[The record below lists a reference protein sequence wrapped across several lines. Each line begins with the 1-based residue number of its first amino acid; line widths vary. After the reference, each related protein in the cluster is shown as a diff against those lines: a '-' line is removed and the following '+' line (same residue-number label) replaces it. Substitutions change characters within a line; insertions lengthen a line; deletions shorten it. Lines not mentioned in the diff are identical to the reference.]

1 MRTECRRE
9 IVAFSVLGLSAFLW
23 VCLLTHRP
31 EDYLGPLG
39 QVENACGRAG
49 AFVAFQTTLWLGTLG
64 AYAFA
69 AALGLFGILLFFRVP
84 VPEPGWKLLGLSIFL
99 LTLASIEVA
108 FRDTLRTSRVLPGGF
123 YGQFFYRFL
132 LGEVSAFGTY
142 LILGFAL
149 LVSFVLST
157 DTVLSPL
164 FARAG
169 AAAASRER
177 WRRGLASIGSRVP
190 EKLREIRIPRPKLVW
205 EWRKPKGA
213 PGRRDLPEEPAEAGE
228 GSSQG
233 AASSPQAPP
242 SPAPAPQEAPP
253 KPRPPLKIHEP
264 VSEVAP
270 KRRPPRR
277 VPSGPYEL
285 PTIEILDPAAPS
297 VNSLD
302 RTILEQ
308 TAAKIEETLRHFKI
322 EARVVEVQKGPTITQ
337 YELALAAGI
346 KVHKIMNLSDDLA
359 MALKAPSIRI
369 VAPIPGKSTV
379 GVEVPNKTR
388 SLVRLRELFEA
399 PEFHEEEY
407 QLPLALGKDVA
418 GAPVISDLGDMPHLL
433 IAGSTGSGKSI
444 CINSIITTLLL
455 TRTPEEVKLILVD
468 PKMVELAQFEN
479 IPHLL
484 APVVTDMKKAPAIL
498 GWTVDKMEE
507 RYELFAMV
515 GVRHITSYNSLGREK
530 LRERLKDEVDE
541 EDLEDFPERLPWIV
555 VIIDEL
561 ADLMLTSSK
570 EVETSITRLS
580 QKSRAVGI
588 HVILATQ
595 RPSVDVITGLI
606 KANMPSR
613 ISFHVASKVDSRT
626 ILDRNGAEKL
636 LGKGDMLYLPPG
648 TSALLRVQGTYISDR
663 EIRDV
668 VDACVRQAEPQF
680 SPELTRFGVDGEDAG
695 SEEDEL
701 YEEAVRIVLS
711 SRRGSVTLLQR
722 QLQIGYTRASRL
734 MELMHEQGL
743 VGPFKGSKAREVYY
757 TIEEWEEARKRRQ
770 ASAAREPD
778 GEDPGGRAGGADP
791 EEADGNSGEPAWQP
805 DEYTP

>member
-39 QVENACGRAG
+39 QVENACGRVG

-190 EKLREIRIPRPKLVW
+190 EKLREIRIPRPRLVW

-213 PGRRDLPEEPAEAGE
+213 PGRTDLPEEPAEAGE

-399 PEFHEEEY
+399 PEFREEEY

-530 LRERLKDEVDE
+530 LRERLKDKVDE

-770 ASAAREPD
+770 ASAARDPD